1 MQRKKKRDTA
11 LQLAN
16 IMAGLRYKD
25 DDIKGLEPMY
35 VAKEKV
41 YRAGLTRGRGP
52 KRRGG
57 RRRKR

>member
-1 MQRKKKRDTA
+1 MRRKRDTA
-11 LQLAN
+11 LKLAN
-16 IMAGLRYKD
+16 MMAGFRTDNDTKD
-25 DDIKGLEPMY
+25 LEPYY